1 MTTWEDS
8 GTGLRVYVLCDHE
21 ADEELRETGAPYVLV
36 FITED
41 GHSLAMGGDVPQ
53 FRKLMSGIEATFEKA
68 VDRKCAWQAEMMM
81 PDGASEG

>member
-1 MTTWEDS
+1 
-8 GTGLRVYVLCDHE
+8 
-21 ADEELRETGAPYVLV
+21 
-36 FITED
+36 
-41 GHSLAMGGDVPQ
+41 MGVDVPQ